1 MWLSPDSSVSYKIQ
15 SNFPI
20 GKFLFFSG
28 ETPFLFEKEK
38 GSKMKFSIDLKKS
51 VFENAKFYYEESKKA
66 RQKVEGARK
75 ALEGTLKKI
84 GVLEKEHEIS
94 KGKGGLIR
102 GKTVGFHTYRWYE
115 KFRWFF
121 SNNKFLVIGGRDAT
135 TNEILIKKYME
146 KNDIVFHADVHG
158 APFFIVKNPDGK
170 EIPEE
175 TLNETAQA
183 AASYSKAWA
192 SGLGSCDVYYVKP
205 EQVSKT
211 APSGEYIAKGAFMIY
226 GKKEWLRNVKLGI
239 AVGFKVIDDNVEIL
253 AGPED
258 AIISNSDYYV
268 KIGIG
273 DEKSGEISKKIKE
286 LILKNAKRED
296 VEKIKKIDIQ
306 EIQRV
311 IPGGK
316 GRIIS

>member
-1 MWLSPDSSVSYKIQ
+1 
-15 SNFPI
+15 
-20 GKFLFFSG
+20 
-28 ETPFLFEKEK
+28 
-38 GSKMKFSIDLKKS
+38 MKFTIDLKKS
-51 VFENAKFYYEESKKA
+51 VSENAGLYYEKSKKA
-66 RQKVEGARK
+66 REKIKGARK
-75 ALEGTLKKI
+75 ALEDTLKKI
-84 GVLEKEHEIS
+84 WGLEKEHEIS
-94 KGKGGLIR
+94 RIR
-102 GKTVGFHTYRWYE
+102 EKAGVAREKKWYE

-121 SNNKFLVIGGRDAT
+121 SSDKFLVVGGKDAT
-135 TNEILIKKYME
+135 TNEILIKKHME
-146 KNDIVFHADVHG
+146 KNDVVFHADVHG

-170 EIPEE
+170 EIQEE

-192 SGLGSCDVYYVKP
+192 SGLGSCDVYYVRP

-211 APSGEYIAKGAFMIY
+211 APSGEFIGKGAFMIH
-226 GKKEWLRNVKLGI
+226 GRKEWARGVRLGI
-239 AVGFKVIDDNVEIL
+239 AVGFKVIDDNVEVL

-258 AIISNSDYYV
+258 AIIPNSDYYA

-286 LILKNAKRED
+286 LILKKAKKED

-316 GRIIS
+316 GRIIG